1 MKQILI
7 DMAVWPIRLPR
18 AHVLETARVSQH
30 LWLSRNVVL
39 AAPIDVAHGLGTL
52 ANNDAVLGSLP

>member
-1 MKQILI
+1 
-7 DMAVWPIRLPR
+7 
-18 AHVLETARVSQH
+18 VLETARVSQH